1 MKLLIISVLLSF
13 TGFSQVNDSLLY
25 QIKSIENDTERVNQ
39 LYKTGFDL
47 RNTDPELSYKIA
59 TTCEKEA
66 LKCKSAI
73 HVAKSNNL
81 LALLFYK
88 KGDYNKALEFQ
99 KKSLQLS
106 QSANNQYWIAINQA
120 NLGNIYSDIN
130 YPKLAEYS
138 YLQSLQASNLTGNT
152 LQITRC
158 LINIGVLKHD
168 QKELNSAIKQFEEA
182 MRYANDIGN
191 QELIADCNNNIGTIL
206 REQNKLDSALLYLE
220 EGLKIRQLI
229 DNEFEL
235 ADSYINI
242 AMVYVLQKN
251 FNQASNYILLATE
264 NSKKYDNQE
273 ALVELYHTQSQ
284 FYEAQ
289 QNFEQANTFLKRY
302 YTLKDSLQKIE
313 QEDNAIVFLDEKMVN
328 ETPNESTSHSS
339 NNYLL
344 LFSLIILMI
353 GIPLFLIRFKR

>member
-1 MKLLIISVLLSF
+1 MKLLIISILTTF
-13 TGFSQVNDSLLY
+13 TCFGQVNDSLIY

-39 LYKTGFDL
+39 LYKAGFDI

-59 TTCEKEA
+59 IICQQEA
-66 LKCKSAI
+66 QKSKSRL
-73 HVAKSNNL
+73 HLAKSNNL

-88 KGDYNKALEFQ
+88 KGDYTKALQFQ

-106 QSANNQYWIAINQA
+106 LSIQNQFWIAINQA

-138 YLQSLQASNLTGNT
+138 YLQSLQASNQTGNT

-168 QKELNSAIKQFEEA
+168 QKEYNAAIKQFEEA
-182 MRYANDIGN
+182 MNYANNIGN
-191 QELIADCNNNIGTIL
+191 QELIADCYNNIGTIL
-206 REQNKLDSALLYLE
+206 REQHKLDTALLYLE

-235 ADSYINI
+235 ADSYNNI

-251 FNQASNYILLATE
+251 FNQASNYILLA
-264 NSKKYDNQE
+264 NQICSKYDYPE
-273 ALVELYHTQSQ
+273 ALVELYQTQSQ

-289 QNFEQANTFLKRY
+289 QNFEQANTFLKKHY
-302 YTLKDSLQKIE
+302 ALKDSLQQID
-313 QEDNAIVFLDEKMVN
+313 QEDRDLVFLEAENAFEIKN
-328 ETPNESTSHSS
+328 HNNTKAS
-339 NNYLL
+339 NNWL
-344 LFSLIILMI
+344 LFPLIIMLI
-353 GIPLFLIRFKR
+353 GIPLLLIRFKR

>member
-1 MKLLIISVLLSF
+1 MKLLLIFVLLSF

-66 LKCKSAI
+66 IKSKSAL
-73 HVAKSNNL
+73 HLAKSNNL

-88 KGDYNKALEFQ
+88 KGDYTKALQYQ

-106 QSANNQYWIAINQA
+106 QAIQNQHWIAINQA

-130 YPKLAEYS
+130 YPKLAEHA
-138 YLQSLQASNLTGNT
+138 YLQSLQASNQTGNT

-158 LINIGVLKHD
+158 LINIGVLKHS
-168 QKELNSAIKQFEEA
+168 QKELNAAIKQFEEA
-182 MRYANDIGN
+182 MKYANDIGS
-191 QELIADCNNNIGTIL
+191 QELLADCYNNIGTIL

-235 ADSYINI
+235 ADSYNNI
-242 AMVYVLQKN
+242 AMVYILQKN
-251 FNQASNYILLATE
+251 FNQASNYILLANDICT
-264 NSKKYDNQE
+264 KYDYPE
-273 ALVELYHTQSQ
+273 ALVEIYQTQSE

-289 QNFEQANTFLKRY
+289 HNFEQANVFLKRHY
-302 YTLKDSLQKIE
+302 VLKDSLQKLE
-313 QEDNAIVFLDEKMVN
+313 QEGKDLIFVDEEVAS
-328 ETPNESTSHSS
+328 ETQHQTNKHTS
-339 NNYLL
+339 NNLL
-344 LFSLIILMI
+344 LLSLAIILI
-353 GIPLFLIRFKR
+353 GIPLFLIRYKR

>member
-1 MKLLIISVLLSF
+1 MKLLIISILLSF

-39 LYKTGFDL
+39 LYKIGFEI
-47 RNTDPELSYKIA
+47 RNTDPEQSFKIA
-59 TTCEKEA
+59 SICEQEA
-66 LKCKSAI
+66 IKSKSI
-73 HVAKSNNL
+73 VHLAKSNNL

-88 KGDYNKALEFQ
+88 KGDYSKALQYQ

-106 QSANNQYWIAINQA
+106 QSIKNQFWIAINQA

-130 YPKLAEYS
+130 YPKLAEYA
-138 YLQSLQASNLTGNT
+138 YLQSLQASNQTGNT

-168 QKELNSAIKQFEEA
+168 QKELNAAIKQFEEA
-182 MRYANDIGN
+182 MKYANDIGN
-191 QELIADCNNNIGTIL
+191 QELLADCYNNIGTIL

-235 ADSYINI
+235 ADSYNNI

-251 FNQASNYILLATE
+251 FNQASNYILLANNICT
-264 NSKKYDNQE
+264 KYDYPE
-273 ALVELYHTQSQ
+273 ALIELCKTQSE

-289 QNFEQANTFLKRY
+289 QNFEQANVFLKKHY
-302 YTLKDSLQKIE
+302 ALKDSLQHIE
-313 QEDNAIVFLDEKMVN
+313 QENKDLIFLN
-328 ETPNESTSHSS
+328 EEVAAENRQHSTEQAS
-339 NNYLL
+339 NNWL
-344 LFSLIILMI
+344 LFPFMIMLI

>member
-1 MKLLIISVLLSF
+1 MKLFIISILLSF

-47 RNTDPELSYKIA
+47 RNTDPELSYRIA

-66 LKCKSAI
+66 TKCKSAI
-73 HVAKSNNL
+73 HLAKSNNL

-130 YPKLAEYS
+130 YPKLAEQS

-158 LINIGVLKHD
+158 LINIGVLKHN
-168 QKELNSAIKQFEEA
+168 QKELNAAIKQFEEA
-182 MRYANDIGN
+182 MKYANDIGN
-191 QELIADCNNNIGTIL
+191 QELISDCYNNIGTIL

-229 DNEFEL
+229 DNELEL
-235 ADSYINI
+235 ADSYNNI
-242 AMVYVLQKN
+242 AMVYILQHN
-251 FNQASNYILLATE
+251 FNQASNYILLANE
-264 NSKKYDNQE
+264 ICSRYDYPE
-273 ALVELYHTQSQ
+273 ALVELYQTQSE

-289 QNFEQANTFLKRY
+289 QNFEQANIFLKKY
-302 YTLKDSLQKIE
+302 YTLKDSLQQIE
-313 QEDNAIVFLDEKMVN
+313 QEHKDFIFVDEDINYESQHHTNAK
-328 ETPNESTSHSS
+328 TS
-339 NNYLL
+339 NNWLL
-344 LFSLIILMI
+344 VSLIIMII

>member
-1 MKLLIISVLLSF
+1 MKLIIISILLSF
-13 TGFSQVNDSLLY
+13 TCFSQVNDSLLY
-25 QIKSIENDTERVNQ
+25 QIISIDNDTERVNQ
-39 LYKTGFDL
+39 LYKTGFDI
-47 RNTDPELSYKIA
+47 RNTDPEFSYKIA
-59 TTCEKEA
+59 TICYQEA
-66 LKCKSAI
+66 QKSKSI
-73 HVAKSNNL
+73 LHLAKSNNL

-88 KGDYNKALEFQ
+88 RGDYNKALEFQ
-99 KKSLQLS
+99 KKSLLLS

-138 YLQSLQASNLTGNT
+138 YLQSLQASSQTGNT

-158 LINIGVLKHD
+158 LINIGVLKHG
-168 QKELNSAIKQFEEA
+168 QKEFNAAIKQFEEA
-182 MRYANDIGN
+182 MKYANDIGN
-191 QELIADCNNNIGTIL
+191 QELLADCYNNIGTIL

-235 ADSYINI
+235 ADSYNNI

-251 FNQASNYILLATE
+251 FNQASNYILLA
-264 NSKKYDNQE
+264 NDICLRFDYSD
-273 ALVELYHTQSQ
+273 ALVELYQTQSE

-289 QNFEQANTFLKRY
+289 QNFEQANVFLKKH
-302 YTLKDSLQKIE
+302 YTLKDSLQHLE
-313 QEDNAIVFLDEKMVN
+313 QENKD
-328 ETPNESTSHSS
+328 
-339 NNYLL
+339 
-344 LFSLIILMI
+344 LIILDEEVSSETQHHNTTETSNNWLLFPLMIMLI

>member
-1 MKLLIISVLLSF
+1 MKLFIISVLLSF
-13 TGFSQVNDSLLY
+13 TCFSQVNDSLLY

-39 LYKTGFDL
+39 LYKTGFEI

-59 TTCEKEA
+59 TLCEQEA
-66 LKCKSAI
+66 QKSKSTL
-73 HVAKSNNL
+73 HLAKSNNL

-88 KGDYNKALEFQ
+88 KGDYTKALQFQ

-106 QSANNQYWIAINQA
+106 QSIQNQFWIAINQA

-138 YLQSLQASNLTGNT
+138 YLQSLQASNETGNT

-158 LINIGVLKHD
+158 LINIGVLKHE
-168 QKELNSAIKQFEEA
+168 QKEFNAAIKQFEEA
-182 MRYANDIGN
+182 LKYANDIGN
-191 QELIADCNNNIGTIL
+191 QELIADCYNNIGTML

-235 ADSYINI
+235 ADSYNNI
-242 AMVYVLQKN
+242 AMVYILQKN
-251 FNQASNYILLATE
+251 FNQASNYILLA
-264 NSKKYDNQE
+264 NDICSRYDYPE
-273 ALVELYHTQSQ
+273 ALVELYQTQSE

-289 QNFEQANTFLKRY
+289 QNFEQANMFLKKHY
-302 YTLKDSLQKIE
+302 ALKDSLQQIE
-313 QEDNAIVFLDEKMVN
+313 QENKDLIFLDEEAFS
-328 ETPNESTSHSS
+328 ETQNHSAKPTSS
-339 NNYLL
+339 NWL
-344 LFSLIILMI
+344 LFPLIILLI